1 MKYNIRGDKLEV
13 TDAINSYVESKLD
26 RLNKYFKDED
36 ILANVLLR
44 VRGNSQIIEVT
55 IPTDKFILRSEEE
68 DKDLYAAI
76 DLVSDK
82 LERQIRKN
90 KTRLNR
96 QNVDNKFKEF
106 NFDYEIT
113 DDEESSE
120 DEIIVKRKN
129 IEMKPMDEEEAILEM
144 NLLGHEFFVY
154 KDMHTDKICVLY
166 KRKDGNYGLI
176 EVDADNIDKGI
187 IIIEYVGT
195 LIQKVT
201 KIISGIFLSFY
212 IIYPVYTKKRSS
224 KN

>member
-1 MKYNIRGDKLEV
+1 MKYNIRGDKLEI
-13 TDAINSYVESKLD
+13 TDAINNYVESKLD
-26 RLNKYFKDED
+26 RLNKYFKEDD

-76 DLVSDK
+76 DLVTDK

-96 QNVDNKFKEF
+96 QNANNNLKEF
-106 NFDYEIT
+106 NFDYEMNS
-113 DDEESSE
+113 DEETTE

-176 EVDADNIDKGI
+176 E
-187 IIIEYVGT
+187 
-195 LIQKVT
+195 T
-201 KIISGIFLSFY
+201 K
-212 IIYPVYTKKRSS
+212 
-224 KN
+224 

>member
-1 MKYNIRGDKLEV
+1 MKYNIRGDKLEI
-13 TDAINSYVESKLD
+13 TDAINNYVESKLD
-26 RLNKYFKDED
+26 RLNKYFKEDD

-76 DLVSDK
+76 DLVTDK

-96 QNVDNKFKEF
+96 QNTDNKLKEF
-106 NFDYEIT
+106 NFDYET
-113 DDEESSE
+113 EANEESNE

-154 KDMHTDKICVLY
+154 KDMHTNKVCVLY

-176 EVDADNIDKGI
+176 E
-187 IIIEYVGT
+187 
-195 LIQKVT
+195 T
-201 KIISGIFLSFY
+201 K
-212 IIYPVYTKKRSS
+212 
-224 KN
+224 

>member
-13 TDAINSYVESKLD
+13 TDAINNYVESKLD
-26 RLNKYFKDED
+26 RLNKYFKEDD

-55 IPTDKFILRSEEE
+55 IPTDNFILRSEEE

-76 DLVSDK
+76 DLVTDK

-96 QNVDNKFKEF
+96 AKEETVYQNF
-106 NFDYEIT
+106 NLEYELEH
-113 DDEESSE
+113 DESE
-120 DEIIVKRKN
+120 EEEIIVKRKN
-129 IEMKPMDEEEAILEM
+129 IEMKPMDEEEAILQM

-154 KDMHTDKICVLY
+154 KDMHTNNVCVLY

-176 EVDADNIDKGI
+176 ETN
-187 IIIEYVGT
+187 
-195 LIQKVT
+195 
-201 KIISGIFLSFY
+201 
-212 IIYPVYTKKRSS
+212 
-224 KN
+224 

>member
-13 TDAINSYVESKLD
+13 TDAINNYVESKLD
-26 RLNKYFKDED
+26 RLNKYFKED
-36 ILANVLLR
+36 NILANVLLR

-76 DLVSDK
+76 DLVTDK

-96 QNVDNKFKEF
+96 QNLDNTYKDF
-106 NFDYEIT
+106 NFDYET
-113 DDEESSE
+113 TTEDEEE
-120 DEIIVKRKN
+120 DEVIVKRKN
-129 IEMKPMDEEEAILEM
+129 IEMKPMDEEEAILQM

-166 KRKDGNYGLI
+166 KRKDGNFGLI
-176 EVDADNIDKGI
+176 E
-187 IIIEYVGT
+187 
-195 LIQKVT
+195 T
-201 KIISGIFLSFY
+201 K
-212 IIYPVYTKKRSS
+212 
-224 KN
+224 